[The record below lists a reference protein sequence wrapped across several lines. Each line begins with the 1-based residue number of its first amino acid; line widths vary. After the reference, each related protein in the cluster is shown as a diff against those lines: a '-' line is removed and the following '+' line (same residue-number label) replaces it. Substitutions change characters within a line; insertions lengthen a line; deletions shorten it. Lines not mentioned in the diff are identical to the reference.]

1 MRVAEVFCPG
11 HITGFFEIRDFHEE
25 LVKKGSRGAGVSI
38 DKGITTRVK
47 FDEELRGVHV
57 YINGERSDAPVT
69 KKVVDY
75 FTKEFGLDGGIEIYH
90 NSQIP
95 IGCGFGASGAGALS
109 TSFAL
114 NLVLKSGL
122 TALEAAKYAHMAEVE
137 CRTGLGDVITEY
149 YGGFEVR
156 RKEGAPGIG
165 LVDRIIVPKNVS
177 VLCISIGPLET
188 KSVLSDE
195 GMRERINSLGRNMV
209 DILLEDPT
217 IENMMKLSRKFSEE
231 IGLMDDVM
239 RGIMEE
245 VEKEGLMSSMVM
257 LGRSIFAVGREE
269 KVVAVYRIIKR
280 EYPDLCVF
288 VSKEN
293 LTGPVVLMYEEV

>member
-1 MRVAEVFCPG
+1 
-11 HITGFFEIRDFHEE
+11 
-25 LVKKGSRGAGVSI
+25 
-38 DKGITTRVK
+38 
-47 FDEELRGVHV
+47 
-57 YINGERSDAPVT
+57 
-69 KKVVDY
+69 
-75 FTKEFGLDGGIEIYH
+75 
-90 NSQIP
+90 
-95 IGCGFGASGAGALS
+95 
-109 TSFAL
+109 
-114 NLVLKSGL
+114 
-122 TALEAAKYAHMAEVE
+122 
-137 CRTGLGDVITEY
+137 
-149 YGGFEVR
+149 
-156 RKEGAPGIG
+156 
-165 LVDRIIVPKNVS
+165 
-177 VLCISIGPLET
+177 
-188 KSVLSDE
+188 
-195 GMRERINSLGRNMV
+195 RINSLGRNMV